1 MGTAKQNRWRSENG
15 EIMLESSIV
24 LVFVLLLLMA
34 LLSITFMF
42 YQQAMLNTVAA
53 EIAADVAKNLKYTN
67 LEMGND
73 EITLD
78 NYDGVK
84 MYRMSIGHKKIE
96 NGQQDRAEKYVVD
109 RVNKTSLG
117 LNSHNAEVECKVEH
131 SGIGRAYVTV
141 KVTQKTD
148 FFMSGVLEFL
158 GIYDAEDGFTAHAS
172 AECLDLMTYT
182 SMINFTENLGGWL
195 APLNPVGELYVN
207 FKELIQSLCE

>member
-1 MGTAKQNRWRSENG
+1 
-15 EIMLESSIV
+15 
-24 LVFVLLLLMA
+24 
-34 LLSITFMF
+34 
-42 YQQAMLNTVAA
+42 
-53 EIAADVAKNLKYTN
+53 
-67 LEMGND
+67 
-73 EITLD
+73 
-78 NYDGVK
+78 
-84 MYRMSIGHKKIE
+84 
-96 NGQQDRAEKYVVD
+96 
-109 RVNKTSLG
+109 
-117 LNSHNAEVECKVEH
+117 VEH

-158 GIYDAEDGFTAHAS
+158 GIYDEDGFTAHAS